1 MSQFFNQYNAI
12 LEKSLQ
18 KVRLKVDPSN
28 KCAEDFAQ
36 FDGYVGYILAET
48 DDSIEFFYDNQT
60 VTLPKDAVVVEG
72 WKDTLKSMAGGA
84 YRGLSNLTS
93 AAGTGAANF
102 IRGAAGQNTGSSWM
116 GALGSMASGAA
127 KGLGKAALALHGID
141 PRMLSSQQQAAT
153 SSQSKPIANLDKSKA
168 FDIKNSNGFA
178 SIDING
184 VKYGIVAGSIKNQ
197 SNQVLL
203 NSFTFDNIINKFFAE
218 NTLYQE
224 YNNYYTSNPFA
235 NRVSTTAQPATA
247 PAATPTATTPT
258 ATTQSQPQS
267 GQAAAAVQYVPIGKI
282 TAPNLKQQN
291 ALKVPLTLELLPLD
305 VKSSNI
311 TTPTLYQV
319 MFTLAPNG
327 QEVLL
332 NFL

>member
-60 VTLPKDAVVVEG
+60 VTLPKSVIIAEYFGQNAVNAVG
-72 WKDTLKSMAGGA
+72 
-84 YRGLSNLTS
+84 RGIS

-102 IRGAAGQNTGSSWM
+102 IRGAAGQNTGSSWT
-116 GALGSMASGAA
+116 GALGSMASGAV
-127 KGLGKAALALHGID
+127 KGLGKAALALHGVD
-141 PRMLSSQQQAAT
+141 PSKLSSQQQAAI
-153 SSQSKPIANLDKSKA
+153 SSQSKPTANLDKSKA

-178 SIDING
+178 TIDING
-184 VKYGIVAGSIKNQ
+184 VRYGIVAGTIKNQ
-197 SNQVLL
+197 KQQVLL
-203 NSFTFDNIINKFFAE
+203 DSFTFDNIISNFIAEAGFAGLSPNVGGLPTTPAAS
-218 NTLYQE
+218 NTM
-224 YNNYYTSNPFA
+224 PA
-235 NRVSTTAQPATA
+235 ATTQQTTA
-247 PAATPTATTPT
+247 PAATAQT
-258 ATTQSQPQS
+258 ATTQNQPQS
-267 GQAAAAVQYVPIGKI
+267 GQMAAAAVQYVPISKI